1 MKEIIQHGN
10 KNINI
15 KYTNTCPMC
24 GCTYSYSS
32 EDAFIK
38 YTGTSMVSCPE
49 CGSDNIAAVFPQTNE
64 YPYINM
70 EVDQEGNIWNKNIK

>member
-15 KYTNTCPMC
+15 KYTNTCPWC
-24 GCTYSYSS
+24 GCVYNYSA
-32 EDAFIK
+32 EDAFIE
-38 YTGTSMVSCPE
+38 YTGTPMVSCPE
-49 CGSDNIAAVFPQTNE
+49 CGSKNIAAVLPQTNQ